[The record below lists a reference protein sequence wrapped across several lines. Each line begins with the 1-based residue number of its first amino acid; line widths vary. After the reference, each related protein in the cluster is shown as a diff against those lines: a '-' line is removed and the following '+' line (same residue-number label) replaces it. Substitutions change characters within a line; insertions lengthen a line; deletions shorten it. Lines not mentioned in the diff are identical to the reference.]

1 MYLLKKII
9 APFFLPVP
17 LCLEILLF
25 GLFML
30 WFTRKQRVGKYLV
43 TIGVILLI
51 LLSYTF
57 VSRPFL
63 KPLEYKYDSLIDLKN
78 YFDIE
83 FVVVLGGGHET
94 DPKVPITSQLTNASL
109 VRLVEGIRIHNMLP
123 ESKLILSGGKGSDPV
138 PNAKVMSDAA
148 MVLGVDMSDVIL
160 ESISR
165 DTKDEARLVNEIVGE
180 NKFILVTSASHMPR
194 SIALF
199 RKLGMFPIPAP
210 TDYWVKESKG
220 GIIPGMFFPSS
231 GGLRMVERVFYE
243 YLGLAWAR
251 LRGQT

>member
-17 LCLEILLF
+17 LCLEILLL

-30 WFTRKQRVGKYLV
+30 WFTRKQRVGKLLV
-43 TIGVILLI
+43 TMGVILLI
-51 LLSYTF
+51 SLSYTF
-57 VSRPFL
+57 IS
-63 KPLEYKYDSLIDLKN
+63 KPLMKHLENKYDSLIELKN
-78 YFDIE
+78 YSDIK
-83 FVVVLGGGHET
+83 FVVVLGSGHET
-94 DPKVPITSQLTNASL
+94 DPKVPITSQLTNTSL
-109 VRLVEGIRIHNMLP
+109 VRLIEGIRILNMLP
-123 ESKLILSGGKGSDPV
+123 ESKLVLSGGKSFGLVS
-138 PNAKVMSDAA
+138 NAKVMSGVAI
-148 MVLGVDMSDVIL
+148 VLGVDVSDVIL

-165 DTKDEARLVNEIVGE
+165 DTKDEARLVNEIVGK

-210 TDYWVKESKG
+210 TDFWVKESKG
-220 GIIPGMFFPSS
+220 EISPGMFFPNAR
-231 GGLRMVERVFYE
+231 GLRMAERVFYE
-243 YLGLAWAR
+243 YLGLIWAR